1 MARTRSPFDE
11 PIAAPQPA
19 SDAYTGL
26 LALSLLAMIASCVIL
41 YLDYAQYGT
50 NKAPSVNIPAPG
62 PKTPAINQGSP
73 VSIHTPTVAPTIVPA
88 VAIEPE
94 MPKPVAVE
102 PAMPTLLPPPS

>member
-11 PIAAPQPA
+11 PVVQQPA

-50 NKAPSVNIPAPG
+50 NKPTPVSIPQPG
-62 PKTPAINQGSP
+62 PKTPSINQGAP
-73 VSIHTPTVAPTIVPA
+73 VSSQAPAAAPVIVPV

-94 MPKPVAVE
+94 MPKPVAADTTAPV
-102 PAMPTLLPPPS
+102 LLPPPN

>member
-11 PIAAPQPA
+11 PVVVQQPA

-62 PKTPAINQGSP
+62 PKTPPINQGTPISMQ
-73 VSIHTPTVAPTIVPA
+73 TPTASPAIVPA

-94 MPKPVAVE
+94 MPQPAAVE
-102 PAMPTLLPPPS
+102 PVMPTLLPPPS